1 MDWNP
6 FSGIRMVSA
15 DASGWKP
22 HNGGGGTRVRGTAIH

>member
-6 FSGIRMVSA
+6 FSGIWMVSA

-22 HNGGGGTRVRGTAIH
+22 HNNGGTRVRGTAIH